1 MSEIIAFLIFLG
13 VTVIAIFG
21 CAVINNYLVV
31 RAIEALRDM
40 NEPQQKDNRDY
51 G

>member
-1 MSEIIAFLIFLG
+1 MSEIIAFLIFFG
-13 VTVIAIFG
+13 VTVIAMIG

-31 RAIEALRDM
+31 RAIEAMIDM
-40 NEPQQKDNRDY
+40 NEPQQKDKRDY